1 MNKKQE
7 FLEYLK
13 DPLKGAVDGSIREI
27 KQLFGNQIRD
37 AGLRGGKKYRT
48 RHTQVKDQYVLGI
61 YADDAVTLEDIHPRI
76 VKMIEAR
83 LPPNSSVVTHATVQ
97 VFRLHGETP
106 DKFVREYFISY
117 NWQS

>member
-1 MNKKQE
+1 MNKQD

-27 KQLFGNQIRD
+27 EQLFGNQIRN
-37 AGLRGGKKYRT
+37 AGLRAGKKYRT

-61 YADDAVTLEDIHPRI
+61 YANDGVILEDIHPRVI
-76 VKMIEAR
+76 NLIEAR
-83 LPPNSSVVTHATVQ
+83 LPCNSSVVTHETVQ

-106 DKFVREYFISY
+106 DRFVREYFISY
-117 NWQS
+117 NWQT